1 MKKVVRKA
9 LLTAKAYRPGKAS
22 GGSTK
27 KKTYTLVPDIS
38 RREIR
43 AVSPTGSEVGYLA
56 MEKYGDAAKN
66 NEVFN
71 MAVKPTWQR
80 QGIMTALHNEAE
92 KHFGTINP
100 SRTLSD
106 DGFAFWKAYRPDAVR
121 NSYRFHADRLMGKP
135 VSTPRGDGV
144 ISSVGDK
151 VMIAEKDGGTTF
163 MVPNEISGQMFKQ
176 AQTEA
181 AQEQQQPQDEIDKA
195 DGGRTGYRAGG
206 YADPETKNLQDWQWR
221 PLSEVQS
228 KLGGLSEI
236 PSHVLSFGQF
246 MDHTAQRAAR
256 EGLRPRDLIKAY
268 TITRASI
275 QRQAINSDKLRAAGF
290 DLPPNIT
297 GKIRPEGAF
306 GEWLHSPAGQSY
318 LDAAEKGQQHE
329 AAIQNAAQVMKP
341 FGKDNDLIDALR
353 WAAGNLPGKEGQVSH
368 LVAAGREKA
377 STPDEWRAF
386 TKGIRGIGPSKSGFV
401 ASLMG
406 RGDQPTLD
414 ARQIILHTGN
424 PAKEASRYVARK
436 GGEGGV
442 EAVNRLASRQEAM
455 NLSLPEELSP
465 YYQHLAHHAVWDKA
479 GNEETTHQD
488 VMRAMQ
494 HAATGGEIEPNHVSV
509 HPLAQIMAALGF
521 PGLETEAHKADG
533 GRTGYADGGSTGK
546 LHARLVNSM
555 NFYSRGAEAA
565 RQMSQKK
572 GSPQQMRAMLEKA
585 GVKPEEFAQS
595 GFDEA
600 FSGKP
605 SVTSEEIFR
614 HFHHKR
620 PDVRATQLLSRE
632 HDDYDP
638 DTTYETQ
645 FDEFTLHGLQ
655 NYREHLLKLPE
666 GNNNF
671 EESRHW
677 PGQKNVVAHIRM
689 GDRRTPAD
697 LAASRDAIE
706 KMRTD
711 PNLTRS
717 IGEEPAN
724 WGSGA
729 ADLAVSRGTIT
740 KEEAQNLSRIK
751 RWRNAVM
758 EGYKPERVLHVEEI
772 QSDWGQ
778 AGRKHG
784 FQDQSADGPPDPN
797 KPPQGP
803 FVNSTPGWTNLALK
817 HVLTEAVKGGY
828 NKLVISPGQAN
839 ADMYGLDEGR
849 ENGMKS
855 YYDQIVPTQ
864 LNKLAKGLDP
874 DHPGVQMFSHTL
886 PPAWGGDEEGYKGH
900 ALEITDSMRDAVKK
914 GLPMYKRGGMAPI
927 SNPMVGKAMAL
938 ARNLTRR

>member
-1 MKKVVRKA
+1 VKKITRKA
-9 LLTAKAYRPGKAS
+9 LLTAKLYRPGKGD
-22 GGSTK
+22 GGGAGKEK
-27 KKTYTLVPDIS
+27 KLIHQ
-38 RREIR
+38 
-43 AVSPTGSEVGYLA
+43 EVGLSIY
-56 MEKYGDAAKN
+56 KQYGDTYIAEMNGQKVGEMNLSSRAPYASSVEIHPN
-66 NEVFN
+66 FR
-71 MAVKPTWQR
+71 R
-80 QGIMTALHNEAE
+80 QGIASKLY
-92 KHFGTINP
+92 
-100 SRTLSD
+100 D
-106 DGFAFWKAYRPDAVR
+106 
-121 NSYRFHADRLMGKP
+121 
-135 VSTPRGDGV
+135 
-144 ISSVGDK
+144 
-151 VMIAEKDGGTTF
+151 IAEKDIGRKMMPSPLGL
-163 MVPNEISGQMFKQ
+163 S
-176 AQTEA
+176 EA
-181 AQEQQQPQDEIDKA
+181 ATAMWKNRLSSYDDPKQKA
-195 DGGRTGYRAGG
+195 DLIREAVGVGRGAGIGKSAEKRMMPFGFNPDDDTVNGYDAGGRTGYRAGG
-206 YADPETKNLQDWQWR
+206 YAYKADGGEIDDWHSVHEREAQHFADGGVAGAPQKTVKAYKLFKTKKSAPGKLFPLFVDANTPVPVGQWVDAKAGE
-221 PLSEVQS
+221 PGKTPGKVKS
-228 KLGGLSEI
+228 KLGDLAFRPGWHAGDLPIATHIGGRSSDEQGAPPDYRPADQVWAEVEMPDDVDWQSVANSRGQRTKAGTIDPKTAHITDQVPVGGHYRYKTNSNMTGNWMIGGSMRVNRILSDDE
-236 PSHVLSFGQF
+236 V
-246 MDHTAQRAAR
+246 
-256 EGLRPRDLIKAY
+256 K
-268 TITRASI
+268 SI
-275 QRQAINSDKLRAAGF
+275 NDAAGTA
-290 DLPPNIT
+290 DLP
-297 GKIRPEGAF
+297 R
-306 GEWLHSPAGQSY
+306 H
-318 LDAAEKGQQHE
+318 
-329 AAIQNAAQVMKP
+329 
-341 FGKDNDLIDALR
+341 
-353 WAAGNLPGKEGQVSH
+353 
-368 LVAAGREKA
+368 
-377 STPDEWRAF
+377 PDYP
-386 TKGIRGIGPSKSGFV
+386 K
-401 ASLMG
+401 M
-406 RGDQPTLD
+406 
-414 ARQIILHTGN
+414 
-424 PAKEASRYVARK
+424 
-436 GGEGGV
+436 
-442 EAVNRLASRQEAM
+442 
-455 NLSLPEELSP
+455 
-465 YYQHLAHHAVWDKA
+465 
-479 GNEETTHQD
+479 
-488 VMRAMQ
+488 
-494 HAATGGEIEPNHVSV
+494 AT
-509 HPLAQIMAALGF
+509 
-521 PGLETEAHKADG
+521 G

-546 LHARLVNSM
+546 LHARFVNSK

-565 RQMSQKK
+565 RQLSQNK

-605 SVTSEEIFR
+605 SVTSEEIFQ
-614 HFHHKR
+614 HFHHKK

-638 DTTYETQ
+638 DATYETQ

-706 KMRTD
+706 KMRAD

-855 YYDQIVPTQ
+855 FYDQIVPTQ

-900 ALEITDSMRDAVKK
+900 ALEITDGMRDAVKK

>member
-9 LLTAKAYRPGKAS
+9 LLTAKAYRPGKAGGGMLMPGHPQREANRAAFMGQNHPDVPEVLYHGS
-22 GGSTK
+22 NSAFPSFDRDEVKHNQLGFHVGSINQANHFASDPREENFNRPKKPNVMPVHIMAKNPLRLKDEGEWSAENLRDQLLEAGAKHEDVARLISLEQQESITPADIANVIKSLGYDSVVYLNRNEGVDQKDKAEYAKKMAGQWSDPKGVSYKSMYKLDDDEFRQNFPSARDSYILFDPSQIKSATGNQGAFDPNEDDINKAAGGS
-27 KKTYTLVPDIS
+27 
-38 RREIR
+38 
-43 AVSPTGSEVGYLA
+43 A
-56 MEKYGDAAKN
+56 
-66 NEVFN
+66 
-71 MAVKPTWQR
+71 
-80 QGIMTALHNEAE
+80 
-92 KHFGTINP
+92 
-100 SRTLSD
+100 
-106 DGFAFWKAYRPDAVR
+106 
-121 NSYRFHADRLMGKP
+121 
-135 VSTPRGDGV
+135 
-144 ISSVGDK
+144 
-151 VMIAEKDGGTTF
+151 
-163 MVPNEISGQMFKQ
+163 
-176 AQTEA
+176 
-181 AQEQQQPQDEIDKA
+181 
-195 DGGRTGYRAGG
+195 
-206 YADPETKNLQDWQWR
+206 
-221 PLSEVQS
+221 
-228 KLGGLSEI
+228 
-236 PSHVLSFGQF
+236 
-246 MDHTAQRAAR
+246 
-256 EGLRPRDLIKAY
+256 
-268 TITRASI
+268 
-275 QRQAINSDKLRAAGF
+275 
-290 DLPPNIT
+290 
-297 GKIRPEGAF
+297 
-306 GEWLHSPAGQSY
+306 
-318 LDAAEKGQQHE
+318 
-329 AAIQNAAQVMKP
+329 
-341 FGKDNDLIDALR
+341 
-353 WAAGNLPGKEGQVSH
+353 
-368 LVAAGREKA
+368 
-377 STPDEWRAF
+377 
-386 TKGIRGIGPSKSGFV
+386 
-401 ASLMG
+401 
-406 RGDQPTLD
+406 
-414 ARQIILHTGN
+414 
-424 PAKEASRYVARK
+424 
-436 GGEGGV
+436 
-442 EAVNRLASRQEAM
+442 
-455 NLSLPEELSP
+455 
-465 YYQHLAHHAVWDKA
+465 
-479 GNEETTHQD
+479 
-488 VMRAMQ
+488 
-494 HAATGGEIEPNHVSV
+494 
-509 HPLAQIMAALGF
+509 
-521 PGLETEAHKADG
+521 
-533 GRTGYADGGSTGK
+533 GYADGGSTGK

-565 RQMSQKK
+565 RQLSQKK

-605 SVTSEEIFR
+605 SVTSEEIFQ
-614 HFHHKR
+614 HFHHKK

-706 KMRTD
+706 KMRAD

-855 YYDQIVPTQ
+855 FYDQIVPTQ

-900 ALEITDSMRDAVKK
+900 ALEITDGMRDAVKK